1 MCYGGGWE
9 GGGAYYQLRN
19 LALPR
24 LLKITTAVYPSLVL
38 NYELS
43 YFTPLLLLSPST
55 SLFSHPP
62 FLCKL
67 LIKYIKGFVTK
78 SSSCGTSKDQN
89 VLFLCRIKKFAYFL
103 RSYVFKNCQRTQKM
117 WNASRFCVSSL
128 RRGHA
133 NLLCIVPILVYVL
146 PKQVQEWKENLTI

>member
-9 GGGAYYQLRN
+9 GGGLLLAQKPCIAKVTQNYNRRLPFLSLKLRIK
-19 LALPR
+19 LFYTPSTALPFNLPFQPPTFSLQITNKIDKRFRYKIKFMWNFPR
-24 LLKITTAVYPSLVL
+24 LECS
-38 NYELS
+38 
-43 YFTPLLLLSPST
+43 
-55 SLFSHPP
+55 
-62 FLCKL
+62 
-67 LIKYIKGFVTK
+67 
-78 SSSCGTSKDQN
+78 
-89 VLFLCRIKKFAYFL
+89 FLCRIKKIAYFL

-146 PKQVQEWKENLTI
+146 PKQVHYLA